1 MADEPDSWITK
12 NGKRIPI
19 YNKRGNAGAVLL
31 AGVVAVGAL
40 SAGGAGVSTIGEL
53 AGSASNSGQSMSVR
67 KSEGRKDA
75 RRGDSDAAWRRFGMR
90 ERRRTPTQQAECIAS
105 SFGQV
110 QEYFLNHR
118 CTSMDQIL
126 IALDDDAG
134 NTALISV
141 VWTSF
146 GTTRDAD
153 RFKRLMDKHGTGDIR
168 PLPAELLALP
178 PTTFHGHNYGSDQ
191 DRTTITTAEA
201 ESAAGHLPPDLLDAL
216 AKTASALPK
225 P

>member
-1 MADEPDSWITK
+1 MADR
-12 NGKRIPI
+12 RIGGAGGGSDPA
-19 YNKRGNAGAVLL
+19 NKGGNTGAVLL

-53 AGSASNSGQSMSVR
+53 TGTASSGSQSMSAR
-67 KSEGRKDA
+67 NSEGRKDA

-90 ERRRTPTQQAECIAS
+90 ERRRSPMRQAECVTS

-110 QEYFLNHR
+110 QEYFLKHR
-118 CTSMDQIL
+118 CTAMDQIL
-126 IALDDDAG
+126 IAVEDDAG

-168 PLPAELLALP
+168 PLPAGILALP

-191 DRTTITTAEA
+191 DRSTVTTAEA
-201 ESAAGHLPPDLLDAL
+201 EAATGHLPPDLLDAL

-225 P
+225 L